1 MSNLAILISATHTV
15 EFLEK
20 FGIGLKTLIAL
31 LVILFAIL
39 LPFLA
44 SMSSRLIGFY
54 TKSDEEIS
62 IMNITIV
69 FLLFMVIIMPVM
81 GFTFGPDLIEFFVN
95 NVDAGFKEETHVAPH
110 PPWESVGGNKD
121 VPFMHLPKFKLRAL
135 QQKKNIT
142 YCTV

>member
-95 NVDAGFKEETHVAPH
+95 NVDAGFKEETR
-110 PPWESVGGNKD
+110 WICFCKIY
-121 VPFMHLPKFKLRAL
+121 L
-135 QQKKNIT
+135 
-142 YCTV
+142 